1 MTVLSVL
8 KMLGC
13 LALLMYGMKV
23 MSESLQKLAG
33 GHLRNIM
40 GAMTRNRFTGLLTG
54 TFVTAAVQSSTAT
67 TVLTVSFVN
76 AGLLTLAQAISV
88 IMGAN
93 IGTTVTAWLMALF
106 GFSIDMSNFAW
117 PIFLV
122 GIILLFQKRS
132 TGKSIG
138 EFLFGFAFLFFALT
152 TLRMNAAEMDLSHN
166 QSVIGFFS
174 SFNPNSIWTT
184 LVFLLIGG
192 VLTMCV
198 QSSAA
203 IMAITMLLCSAGV
216 MPIYQGI
223 ALVMGENIGTTIT
236 SNVAALSAST
246 QARRAALTHLIFNV
260 FGVIWVLCV
269 FKPFI
274 NMVCKF
280 VGFDPSFVP
289 TNEADVAH
297 NSIMVNYALCAFH
310 TCFNV
315 CNVLILIWFIK
326 PLEKLVCYIIRGK
339 EDDED
344 IRLKFISAGMLSTA
358 ELSLLEARKEIN
370 HFALRTQRMFRF
382 VPELLTIDNE
392 DEFTKL
398 YSRIEKYEGISDSM
412 EVEIANYLNK
422 VAEGRLSPES
432 KSQIQGMLREISE
445 LESIC
450 DSCFNMARH
459 IDHKFRSKKDFT
471 SEQYNH
477 IQHMFELCEKS
488 IMQMIEL
495 LEDTSHQV
503 DPLQSLNTENE
514 INNYRTRLKENNVL
528 DINDK
533 KYDYQMGV
541 HYMDIIADCEKLGD
555 YAINVVEAHAHVKLT
570 D

>member
-1 MTVLSVL
+1 
-8 KMLGC
+8 
-13 LALLMYGMKV
+13 MYGMKV
-23 MSESLQKLAG
+23 MSEALQKLTG
-33 GHLRNIM
+33 GHLRNVM

-54 TFVTAAVQSSTAT
+54 VFVTAAVQSSTAT

-76 AGLLTLAQAISV
+76 AGLLTLSQAISV

-122 GIILLFQKRS
+122 GIILLFQKKN

-152 TLRMNAAEMDLSHN
+152 TLRMNAAEMDLAHN
-166 QSVIGFFS
+166 ETVIGFFS

-184 LVFLLIGG
+184 LLFLLIGG
-192 VLTMCV
+192 ILTMCV

-260 FGVIWVLCV
+260 FGVIWVLIV

-274 NMVCKF
+274 NMVCSF
-280 VGFDPSFVP
+280 VGYDPTFVP
-289 TNEADVAH
+289 ATEEEIAH

-310 TCFNV
+310 TCFNL

-326 PLEKLVCYIIRGK
+326 PLERFVCRIIRGK
-339 EDDED
+339 EEDEED
-344 IRLKFISAGMLSTA
+344 TRLRYISGGILSTS
-358 ELSLLEARKEIN
+358 ELSLLEAHKEIN
-370 HFALRTQRMFRF
+370 HFAERVQRMFSF
-382 VPELLTIDNE
+382 IPDLLTLTDE
-392 DEFTKL
+392 EEFTKL
-398 YSRIEKYEGISDSM
+398 FSRIEKYEGITDNM
-412 EVEIANYLNK
+412 EIEIANYLNK
-422 VAEGRLSPES
+422 VSEGRLSAEGKLDIRS
-432 KSQIQGMLREISE
+432 MLREISE
-445 LESIC
+445 LESIG
-450 DSCFNMARH
+450 DSCYNMARA
-459 IDHKFRSKKDFT
+459 INRKFQSKEDFT
-471 SEQYNH
+471 ADQYQH
-477 IQHMFELCEKS
+477 IQHMFGLCERA
-488 IMQMIEL
+488 IEQMYDL
-495 LEDTSHQV
+495 LKDSTHSV
-503 DPLQSLNTENE
+503 DPMQSLNTENE
-514 INNYRTRLKENNVL
+514 INNYRARLKENNIY
-528 DINDK
+528 DINDQ

-541 HYMDIIADCEKLGD
+541 HYMDIIGECEKLGD
-555 YAINVVEAHAHVKLT
+555 YTINVVEAHAHVKF
-570 D
+570 DS